1 MKKENFEIEKNCNK
15 TKRIENVLKDIIGK
29 QTVINQED

>member
-15 TKRIENVLKDIIGK
+15 TKRIENVLKDTSGK